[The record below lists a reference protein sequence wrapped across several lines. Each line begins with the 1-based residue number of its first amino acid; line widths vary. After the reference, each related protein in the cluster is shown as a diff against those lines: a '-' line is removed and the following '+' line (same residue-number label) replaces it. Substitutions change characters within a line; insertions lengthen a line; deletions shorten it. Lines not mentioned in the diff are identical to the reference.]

1 MCQRS
6 KTIRHKKFGLLE
18 PIDVPMRLWNAIS
31 MDFMAGLPESLGY
44 TKIWAIVDRF
54 SKMAHFIPLTTE
66 VPIKELALI
75 FLQNIW
81 RLHGLPE
88 SIISDRDT
96 RFTSK
101 FWMSLMELL
110 QVKINMSTAFHLETD
125 GQTERINQTL
135 EQYIRSYC
143 SYQQDDWASL
153 LPLAK
158 YAYNTSLSESS
169 KVTPFEINYGFTP
182 RTNWSGAVS
191 DN

>member
-1 MCQRS
+1 
-6 KTIRHKKFGLLE
+6 
-18 PIDVPMRLWNAIS
+18 
-31 MDFMAGLPESLGY
+31 
-44 TKIWAIVDRF
+44 
-54 SKMAHFIPLTTE
+54 
-66 VPIKELALI
+66 
-75 FLQNIW
+75 
-81 RLHGLPE
+81 
-88 SIISDRDT
+88 
-96 RFTSK
+96 
-101 FWMSLMELL
+101 MELL